1 MRCTAI
7 LLLCCR
13 RRLGCIVLRLQA
25 AAILHLLMQLLLVII
40 MSVRHCSLPENH
52 FDVQVT
58 REQIFTDLATPK
70 FEWDHPGRKQHQ
82 KTDAVSVTTD
92 PYEACNDAHGLAV
105 LTEWD
110 EFKTYDFERIYETMM
125 KPAFIFD
132 GRNLLDHEKL
142 REIGFIVYALGKPL
156 DPFIQKA
163 YS

>member
-1 MRCTAI
+1 M
-7 LLLCCR
+7 
-13 RRLGCIVLRLQA
+13 
-25 AAILHLLMQLLLVII
+25 
-40 MSVRHCSLPENH
+40 
-52 FDVQVT
+52 DVQVT